1 VENPI
6 KSRRLQAGWTQ
17 DDLANFAGVTHD
29 NVVRNE
35 QGLFNRPSPAIL
47 ATVCEYTGES
57 PERLTKEYTAW
68 IANKRRSDSI
78 WTSLRRV
85 ISFPNAGSLTGHPF
99 LLWRTAVFPG
109 VSRIGFC
116 QILCLHPATV
126 LKYEKGEQRTMPS
139 QIKYALSE
147 AGMDKARID
156 ALAKIG
162 SEYFVH
168 QRRRAATAI
177 DS

>member
-1 VENPI
+1 MENPL
-6 KSRRLQAGWTQ
+6 KSRRLAAGWTQ

-47 ATVCEYTGES
+47 STICEYTGDT
-57 PERLTKEYTAW
+57 PEKITKEYTAW
-68 IANKRRSDSI
+68 IANKRRSESVRGP
-78 WTSLRRV
+78 LRRV
-85 ISFPNAGSLTGHPF
+85 ISFPQARVLTQHPF

-109 VSRIGFC
+109 LSRIAFC

-126 LKYEKGEQRTMPS
+126 LKYEKGQQRTMPS
-139 QIKYALSE
+139 QITMALSE
-147 AGMDKARID
+147 GGMSLDRIST
-156 ALAKIG
+156 LAKIG

-168 QRRRAATAI
+168 ERRRRATAI
-177 DS
+177 NS

>member
-1 VENPI
+1 MENPLKI
-6 KSRRLQAGWTQ
+6 RRLQAGWTQ

-47 ATVCEYTGES
+47 STLVEYTGES
-57 PERLTKEYTAW
+57 SEKITKEYTAW
-68 IANKRRSDSI
+68 IANKRRSDSV
-78 WTSLRRV
+78 RRPMRRI
-85 ISFPNAGSLTGHPF
+85 ISFPAAHRLTGHPF
-99 LLWRTAVFPG
+99 LLWRTAIFPG
-109 VSRIGFC
+109 ISRIAFC

-139 QIKYALSE
+139 QIKDALSE
-147 AGMDKARID
+147 AGMSKEKID
-156 ALAKIG
+156 ALARIG

-168 QRRRAATAI
+168 ERRRRATLV
-177 DS
+177 